1 MSGWTYLVL
10 GIVTEVAGTFCMK
23 LSHGFSHFIPSV
35 LFIVFFAIALALINL
50 SMKTIDMSVAYAI
63 WSGVGIACLAIL
75 GIFFLDE
82 PATLPKLF
90 FMLLIGVGVIGL
102 HAHS

>member
-1 MSGWTYLVL
+1 MTGWTYLIL

-23 LSHGFSHFIPSV
+23 LSHGFTHLVPSV
-35 LFIVFFAIALALINL
+35 LFVFFFAIALVLINL

-82 PATLPKLF
+82 PATLSKLF
-90 FMLLIGVGVIGL
+90 FMTLIGIGVAGL
-102 HAHS
+102 HSYG